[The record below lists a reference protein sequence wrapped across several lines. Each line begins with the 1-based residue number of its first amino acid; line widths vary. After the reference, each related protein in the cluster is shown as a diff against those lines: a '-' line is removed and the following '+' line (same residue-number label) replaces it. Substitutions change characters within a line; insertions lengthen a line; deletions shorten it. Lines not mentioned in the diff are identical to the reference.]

1 MRRSLGFGPAAPAA
15 GPAESLA
22 AHPPNPSST
31 SRTLGGRRGIVHR
44 DSVAPRL
51 YSSAM
56 NLCWVGNRSQRIPQT
71 LLHLSNLRWASR
83 DRSSRLCRPL
93 PYKVANA

>member
-31 SRTLGGRRGIVHR
+31 SRTLGGRRGIVHP
-44 DSVAPRL
+44 DYVAP
-51 YSSAM
+51 S
-56 NLCWVGNRSQRIPQT
+56 PT
-71 LLHLSNLRWASR
+71 RWPS
-83 DRSSRLCRPL
+83 PE
-93 PYKVANA
+93 PTEH

>member
-31 SRTLGGRRGIVHR
+31 SRTLDGRRGIVHP
-44 DSVAPRL
+44 DSVAPYRL
-51 YSSAM
+51 ARAFAHKALKCSASTYSNETS
-56 NLCWVGNRSQRIPQT
+56 GKFP
-71 LLHLSNLRWASR
+71 
-83 DRSSRLCRPL
+83 
-93 PYKVANA
+93 